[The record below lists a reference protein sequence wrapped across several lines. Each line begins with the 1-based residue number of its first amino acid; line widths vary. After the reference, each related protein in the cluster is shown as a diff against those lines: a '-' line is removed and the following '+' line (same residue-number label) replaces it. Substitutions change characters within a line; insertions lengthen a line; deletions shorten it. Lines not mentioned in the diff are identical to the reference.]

1 MDDKIKRKFKR
12 YSKEYEKI
20 RLESVKLQRKHD
32 DVVSESKDSKS
43 KKLSDALTSI
53 KEKEDAFT
61 EKYAYEV
68 FSVLSKIQPV
78 VIRKRDLV
86 EMNWDEAFGDDF
98 SKLSYGLKQSLIA
111 LIEGSGGQFRIKE

>member
-61 EKYAYEV
+61 EKYAYEI

-78 VIRKRDLV
+78 LIRKRDLV